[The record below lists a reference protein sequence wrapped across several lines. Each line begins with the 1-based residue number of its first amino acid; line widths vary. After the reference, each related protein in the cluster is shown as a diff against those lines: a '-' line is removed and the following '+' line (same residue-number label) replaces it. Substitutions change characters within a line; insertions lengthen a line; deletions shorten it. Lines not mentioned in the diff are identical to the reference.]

1 MGRTGKSQA
10 KKGGRIRRLFTWK
23 KLLGTFFVGCLLVM
37 GAFYAIYLMVPVPA
51 AANADAT
58 LQSNVYKYANGKVMA
73 RTGKINREIVG
84 LDKVPQDVQRA
95 FVAAEN
101 KTFYKDNG
109 VDIKGTLRAAWNTV
123 SGKGKQGGSTI
134 TQQYV
139 KNYYLSQ
146 DQTATRKLKEMVI
159 ALKVDQRMDKSEILA
174 GYINT
179 SYYGRNAYG
188 VQAAAQAYYGV
199 DATKLTVGQGAYL
212 ASLLQAPSQYDWTS
226 ASAEGRK
233 LVEARWNYVLDN
245 MVEENWL
252 EPAQR
257 AGLKFPVPQKPKAP
271 KGMSGQSG
279 YIVEAANQELMRQGV
294 SEEDLKAGGWTITLN
309 IDEKKQKA
317 LVKSVDEQLEEKL
330 DRKGD
335 KKDATVQA
343 GATSV
348 DPKTG
353 AVVALYGG
361 VGATEHWTNN
371 ATRRDYQPA
380 STFKPL
386 VLASALDNG
395 AETQDGRKIGLGTV
409 YDGTSKRPVVG
420 SPIDFAPENEDDQS
434 YGPVSV
440 QKATNSSINSVYA
453 QMIVDVTPA
462 KAKQT
467 ALALGM
473 KDGQDFGT
481 TPAMSL
487 GVMGASTLDMAGAYA
502 TLDNHG
508 VKVTPTIVKS
518 AEHKDRKAEPVKSI
532 GEQVITRKAADTTT
546 KAMQGV
552 VQSGSGFRAAG
563 DYEAAGKTGTSE
575 NNRSAWFV
583 GYTPELV
590 TAVGLFGED
599 TKGNQVTLTDTINPG
614 RANGGRTPA
623 QIWGAYTERALGGGS
638 DATFDLETDGT
649 SGGDATMPTPTQ
661 SSGSPTPTATATDR
675 STTPPQ
681 PPTSTATPPT
691 QPPTSTA
698 TTPTEPTPTK
708 PTEPATEPPPDG
720 NDNAADSGRTR
731 P

>member
-10 KKGGRIRRLFTWK
+10 RKGGRIRRLFTWK
-23 KLLGTFFVGCLLVM
+23 KLLGTFFVGCLLMM
-37 GAFYAIYLMVPVPA
+37 GAFYALYLMVPVPS
-51 AANADAT
+51 ANADAT

-84 LDKVPQDVQRA
+84 LEKVPMDVQRA

-109 VDIKGTLRAAWNTV
+109 VDVMGTARAAWNTLT
-123 SGKGKQGGSTI
+123 GKGKQGGSTI

-159 ALKVDQRMDKSEILA
+159 AIKVDQRMSKSEILA

-188 VQAAAQAYYGV
+188 IQAAAQAFYGV
-199 DATKLTVGQGAYL
+199 DATKLTVAQGAYL
-212 ASLLQAPSQYDWTS
+212 ASVLQAPSQYDWTF
-226 ASAEGRK
+226 AGPEGRK
-233 LVEARWNYVLDN
+233 LVEERWNYVLDN
-245 MVEENWL
+245 MVEEGWL
-252 EPAQR
+252 DAGQR

-271 KGMSGQSG
+271 KGLSGQSG

-317 LVKSVDEQLEEKL
+317 LVKAVDEQLEDKL

-335 KKDATVQA
+335 KKQATVQA

-353 AVVALYGG
+353 AVVAMYGG
-361 VGATEHWTNN
+361 IGATEHWTNN

-380 STFKPL
+380 STFKPI

-395 AETQDGRKIGLGTV
+395 AETQDGRRIGLGTI
-409 YDGTSKRPVVG
+409 YDGTSRRPVVG
-420 SPIDFAPENEDDQS
+420 SDIRFAPENEDDQN
-434 YGPVSV
+434 YGPVTV
-440 QKATNSSINSVYA
+440 QKATNSSINSAYA
-453 QMIVDVTPA
+453 QMIVDVGPA

-473 KDGQDFGT
+473 KDGKDFGT

-508 VKVTPTIVKS
+508 NKVTPTLVKS
-518 AEHKDRKAEPVKSI
+518 AVHKDRTVEAVKSI
-532 GEQVITRKAADTTT
+532 GERVISRTAADTTT

-563 DYEAAGKTGTSE
+563 DYQAAGKTGTSE

-599 TKGNQVTLTDTINPG
+599 AKGNQVTLTDTINPG
-614 RANGGRTPA
+614 RANGGKTPA
-623 QIWGAYTERALGGGS
+623 QIWGAYTTKALGGGS

-649 SGGDATMPTPTQ
+649 SGGDTAPAPTQ
-661 SSGSPTPTATATDR
+661 TTGSPTPTPTA
-675 STTPPQ
+675 SGQATTPPR
-681 PPTSTATPPT
+681 
-691 QPPTSTA
+691 PPTSTA
-698 TTPTEPTPTK
+698 TTPTQPPTPTGTTPPEPTPTRTRTSD
-708 PTEPATEPPPDG
+708 PTIQPPPDG
-720 NDNAADSGRTR
+720 IVDGRLAD
-731 P
+731 

>member
-1 MGRTGKSQA
+1 MGRTGNSQA
-10 KKGGRIRRLFTWK
+10 RKGGRIRRLFTWK

-37 GAFYAIYLMVPVPA
+37 GALYALYLMVPVPS
-51 AANADAT
+51 ANADAT
-58 LQSNVYKYANGKVMA
+58 LQSNVYKYSNGKVIA

-84 LDKVPQDVQRA
+84 LEKVPTDVQRA

-109 VDIKGTLRAAWNTV
+109 VDVMGTARAAWNTLT
-123 SGKGKQGGSTI
+123 GKGKQGGSTI

-159 ALKVDQRMDKSEILA
+159 AIKVDQRMSKPEILA

-188 VQAAAQAYYGV
+188 IQAAAQAYYGV
-199 DATKLTVGQGAYL
+199 DATKLTVSQGAYL
-212 ASLLQAPSQYDWTS
+212 ASVLQAPSQYDWTF
-226 ASAEGRK
+226 AGPEGRK
-233 LVEARWNYVLDN
+233 LVEERWNYVLDN
-245 MVEENWL
+245 MVEEGWL
-252 EPAQR
+252 EAGQR

-271 KGMSGQSG
+271 KGLSGQSG
-279 YIVEAANQELMRQGV
+279 YIVEAANQELVRQGV

-317 LVKSVDEQLEEKL
+317 LVKAVDEQLEDQL

-335 KKDATVQA
+335 KKQATVQA

-353 AVVALYGG
+353 AVVAMYGG

-386 VLASALDNG
+386 VLASALDND
-395 AETQDGRKIGLGTV
+395 AETQDGRRIGLGTI

-420 SPIDFAPENEDDQS
+420 SDISFAPENEDNQS

-453 QMIVDVTPA
+453 QMIVDVGPK

-473 KDGQDFGT
+473 KDGADFGT

-508 VKVTPTIVKS
+508 NKVTPTLVKT
-518 AEHKDRKAEPVKSI
+518 AEHKDRKVEGVQSI
-532 GEQVITRKAADTTT
+532 GERVISREAADTTT

-563 DYEAAGKTGTSE
+563 DYQAAGKTGTSE

-599 TKGNQVTLTDTINPG
+599 AKGNQVTLTDTINPG

-623 QIWGAYTERALGGGS
+623 QIWGAYTTKALGGGS

-649 SGGDATMPTPTQ
+649 SGGDTVPTPTQ
-661 SSGSPTPTATATDR
+661 TTGSPTPTPTESGGA
-675 STTPPQ
+675 TTPPQ
-681 PPTSTATPPT
+681 PPTSTATTPTRPPT
-691 QPPTSTA
+691 PTD
-698 TTPTEPTPTK
+698 TTPPEPTPTRTSD
-708 PTEPATEPPPDG
+708 PTTQPPPDG
-720 NDNAADSGRTR
+720 VVDGRPGT
-731 P
+731 

>member
-1 MGRTGKSQA
+1 MGRNGKGQA

-37 GAFYAIYLMVPVPA
+37 GAFYVLYLMVPVPS
-51 AANADAT
+51 ANADAT
-58 LQSNVYKYANGKVMA
+58 LQSNVYKYANGKVLA

-84 LDKVPQDVQRA
+84 LDKVPLDVQHA

-109 VDIKGTLRAAWNTV
+109 VDIKGTVRAAWNTLT
-123 SGKGKQGGSTI
+123 GKGKQGGSTI

-159 ALKVDQRMDKSEILA
+159 ALKVDRNMSKPEILA
-174 GYINT
+174 GYMNT

-212 ASLLQAPSQYDWTS
+212 ASVLQAPSQYDWTS
-226 ASAEGRK
+226 AGPEGRK
-233 LVEARWNYVLDN
+233 LVEQRWNYVLDN
-245 MVEENWL
+245 MVEEGWL
-252 EPAQR
+252 DAGKR
-257 AGLKFPVPQKPKAP
+257 AGLKFPAPQKPKAP
-271 KGMSGQSG
+271 KGLSGQSG

-317 LVKSVDEQLEEKL
+317 LVKAVDKQLEDKI

-335 KKDATVQA
+335 KKQATVQA

-353 AVVALYGG
+353 AVVAMYGG

-420 SPIDFAPENEDDQS
+420 SAIPFAPENEDNQS
-434 YGPVSV
+434 YGPVTV

-453 QMIVDVTPA
+453 QMIVDVGPT
-462 KAKQT
+462 KTKQT
-467 ALALGM
+467 AIALGM
-473 KDGQDFGT
+473 KDGQDFGA

-487 GVMGASTLDMAGAYA
+487 GVMGASTLDMAGVYA

-508 VKVTPTIVKS
+508 VKVTPTLVKS
-518 AEHKDRKAEPVKSI
+518 AEHKDRKADPVKSV
-532 GEQVITRKAADTTT
+532 GERVISREAADTTT

-563 DYEAAGKTGTSE
+563 DYQAAGKTGTSE

-599 TKGNQVTLTDTINPG
+599 AKGNQVTLTDTINPG

-623 QIWGAYTERALGGGS
+623 QIWGAYTTAALGGGS

-649 SGGDATMPTPTQ
+649 SGGDTV
-661 SSGSPTPTATATDR
+661 PTPTATTG
-675 STTPPQ
+675 SPSPTPTESGGTT
-681 PPTSTATPPT
+681 TPT

-698 TTPTEPTPTK
+698 TTPTQPPTSTATTPPEPTPTK
-708 PTEPATEPPPDG
+708 PTEPTIVPTPDG
-720 NDNAADSGRTR
+720 DTGIVDGGRGGQ
-731 P
+731 